1 MHRIFLSSALVFL
14 MACTAFTQDIA
25 GDWLGTF
32 KMGLQDFHMLLHIT
46 KANDGGLTAKLDVIE
61 SNTNDV
67 LVSSISIQDSKLSF
81 AVDAFHSKYEGKVDV
96 NATSIQGA
104 FSEPNKST
112 PMDFKR
118 QAAMGPAIDRAGQI
132 LDLLFQEKYAELLA
146 TFSSQLRTSAGLTED
161 KILAE
166 MKKALSPLGAVRKR
180 SDAKAFAEGDLQ
192 VVMIPVQF
200 EKGAL
205 DFTIVL
211 NSSREVAHFFMRP
224 GTDTTV
230 RRRPQTPVK
239 PYPYREED
247 VVYENKVSGL
257 KLGAT
262 ITIPAGK
269 GPFPAVVLITGSGMQ
284 DRDESI
290 MGHKPF
296 MVLADHLTRKG
307 IVVLRAD
314 DRGAGKS
321 GGGSAND
328 TSADFATDVEAG
340 MAFLKTRPEVD
351 QHKTGLIGHSEGGI
365 IAPMV
370 AVRTSDVAFIVM
382 LAGTGVPGDEILV
395 EQVRLL
401 SEASGASREAAEKNA
416 ALEREVL
423 AIAKQTKNKEELE
436 KNLRE
441 KLSNTMPEAQV
452 NESIKTFDVPW
463 FCFFLE
469 YDPATD
475 LSKVRCPVLAIN
487 GEKDTQISPKQN
499 LPAIKKALESG
510 GNKNITIVELPGL
523 NHLFQTAKTG
533 SPSEYI
539 EIEETIA
546 PVALNTISD
555 WIAKQK

>member
-1 MHRIFLSSALVFL
+1 MHRIFLSSALAFL
-14 MACTAFTQDIA
+14 VACTVFAQDIT
-25 GDWLGTF
+25 GDWIGTF
-32 KMGLQDFHMLLHIT
+32 KIGSQDFHMLLHIT
-46 KANDGGLTAKLDVIE
+46 KGNDGGLTAKLDMIE

-67 LVSSISIQDSKLSF
+67 LVSSILIQDSKLSF
-81 AVDAFHSKYEGKVDV
+81 AVDAFHSKYEGKIDE

-112 PMDFKR
+112 PMEFKR
-118 QAAMGPAIDRAGQI
+118 QAAMGPAIGRAGQI

-146 TFSSQLRTSAGLTED
+146 TFSSQLKTSAGLTED

-166 MKKALSPLGAVRKR
+166 MKKTVSPLGAVRKR

-230 RRRPQTPVK
+230 RQRPQNPVK

-247 VVYENKVSGL
+247 VLYENKVSGL

-262 ITIPAGK
+262 LTIPAGK
-269 GPFPAVVLITGSGMQ
+269 GPFPAVILITGSGTQ

-296 MVLADHLTRKG
+296 LVLADHLTRKG
-307 IVVLRAD
+307 IIVLRAD

-340 MAFLKTRPEVD
+340 MAFLKTQPEVD
-351 QHKTGLIGHSEGGI
+351 PHKIGLIGHSEGGI
-365 IAPMV
+365 IAPIV
-370 AVRTSDVAFIVM
+370 VVHNPDVAFIVM
-382 LAGTGVPGDEILV
+382 MAGTGMPGDEILV

-401 SEASGASREAAEKNA
+401 SEASGASHEAAEINA
-416 ALEREVL
+416 VAEREVL
-423 AIAKQTKNKEELE
+423 TIVKQE
-436 KNLRE
+436 KNTETLESKLRE
-441 KLSNTMPEAQV
+441 KLGKTMPELQV
-452 NESIKTFDVPW
+452 NDAIKTLEFPW
-463 FCFFLE
+463 FRFFLE
-469 YDPATD
+469 YNPATN

-487 GEKDTQISPKQN
+487 GEKDTQVSPKQN
-499 LPAIKKALESG
+499 LPAIQKALESG
-510 GNKNITIVELPGL
+510 GNKNITVAELPGL

-533 SPSEYI
+533 SPSEYSD
-539 EIEETIA
+539 IEETLSPIA
-546 PVALNTISD
+546 LEMISG
-555 WIAKQK
+555 WILKQ